1 MSLSRDTLTY
11 LAVLDVFGDVS
22 VDIRPVVFPF
32 YQLQRTR
39 TSEVA
44 RKRVIMVETK
54 KHLSQVIPRGD
65 INAILK
71 A

>member
-11 LAVLDVFGDVS
+11 LAILDVFGYVS
-22 VDIRPVVFPF
+22 VDIRPVVLPF
-32 YQLQRTR
+32 YQLKRTR
-39 TSEVA
+39 TPEMA
-44 RKRVIMVETK
+44 REGIVMVYTEK
-54 KHLSQVIPRGD
+54 LLSQVIPRRD